1 MSRLHSGGLKAV
13 TGGVPLAGS
22 HRNGKV
28 MMPTKYFLVVAV
40 EKEVRASCVVAIL
53 KEFGERKAKKPLIK
67 VDGLFNI

>member
-1 MSRLHSGGLKAV
+1 MSKGKAIAI
-13 TGGVPLAGS
+13 TD
-22 HRNGKV
+22 
-28 MMPTKYFLVVAV
+28 V